1 MHNTC
6 WRVRQT
12 TRNLPLHRHQGLYNT
27 TVSEFFWRFFASTV
41 LIQVICHCNCQEC
54 NAYIND
60 ASTNDLCAGNL
71 PHLITATSH
80 GRGFFSCSTSQN
92 NHSTVRQQPLCS
104 LRLHSAPAT
113 LVSSVA
119 ARSRK
124 LAEGLPQQN
133 DLADTVRKK
142 NQCLEEVLHL
152 ALATVSSSLANSST
166 VPCNLSWVGCCCSR
180 GKRE

>member
-1 MHNTC
+1 M
-6 WRVRQT
+6 
-12 TRNLPLHRHQGLYNT
+12 L
-27 TVSEFFWRFFASTV
+27 V
-41 LIQVICHCNCQEC
+41 LTE
-54 NAYIND
+54 
-60 ASTNDLCAGNL
+60 
-71 PHLITATSH
+71 
-80 GRGFFSCSTSQN
+80 
-92 NHSTVRQQPLCS
+92 QPLNS
-104 LRLHSAPAT
+104 EAAATLQLDRLHSAPAT